1 LKGKYLAVLKFHP
14 KEQRSFHSSEFKRVE
29 VSFNCKKGEM
39 VALFKAIDKKL
50 HGSVGYNELIKYYV

>member
-1 LKGKYLAVLKFHP
+1 MLKFHP